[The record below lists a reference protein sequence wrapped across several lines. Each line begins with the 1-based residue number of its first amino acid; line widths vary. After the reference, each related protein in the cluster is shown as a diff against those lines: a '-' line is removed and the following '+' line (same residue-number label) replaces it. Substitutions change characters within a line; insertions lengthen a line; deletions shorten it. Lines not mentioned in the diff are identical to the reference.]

1 MTLLAEEGLARV
13 ATKKVTVETPC
24 GVYEGLQGPD
34 PEDMCVV
41 SIPRSGDILMEA
53 VRRVSV
59 GISVGKILCQRD
71 ESDPLK
77 RAKLF
82 YSKLPKN
89 ISKKKVLLV
98 DPMLATGG
106 SASLAIHELVKA
118 GVQSHNIVFLN
129 VVSCPAG
136 LKRLE
141 QDWPA
146 VQVITAAIDPILN
159 ADKFIVPG
167 LGDFGD
173 RYYRTD
179 GSDIGTWR

>member
-141 QDWPA
+141 KDWPA

>member
-1 MTLLAEEGLARV
+1 
-13 ATKKVTVETPC
+13 
-24 GVYEGLQGPD
+24 
-34 PEDMCVV
+34 
-41 SIPRSGDILMEA
+41 MEA

-89 ISKKKVLLV
+89 ISKKQVLLV

-106 SASLAIHELVKA
+106 SASLAIRELVKA
-118 GVQSHNIVFLN
+118 GVQSQNIVFLN

-141 QDWPA
+141 QDWPKKCLDK
-146 VQVITAAIDPILN
+146 IDDHPHS
-159 ADKFIVPG
+159 
-167 LGDFGD
+167 D
-173 RYYRTD
+173 RAHAYD
-179 GSDIGTWR
+179 GR